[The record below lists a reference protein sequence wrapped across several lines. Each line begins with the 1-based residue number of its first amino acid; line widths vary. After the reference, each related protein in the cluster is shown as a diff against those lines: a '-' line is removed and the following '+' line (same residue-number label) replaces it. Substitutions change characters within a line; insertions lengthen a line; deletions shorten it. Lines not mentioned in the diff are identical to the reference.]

1 MPQLEQTP
9 QQPQHYQD
17 DEISLVD
24 LAKILIKRWKV
35 IVITFLVV
43 VFGALAY
50 ALMQERTYQY
60 VSIYH
65 VAEQASAQ
73 GVPTGL
79 ESPNSVIAK
88 MENLY
93 LGTVARELRET
104 EGLESLSLGV
114 SASQPAD
121 TLLIRLTS
129 EASEN
134 NASFVVTV
142 HEQLLSKITE
152 DQDKLLER
160 NRERLEQQLATAEQA
175 MSSIEQSDRAGE
187 LMATYI
193 DRIAEIE
200 NRLSQLNEGRVV
212 QVAVQS
218 QSPTGTSRTLIV
230 AVGLVLG
237 GMLALMM
244 AFFSHFTSLVRAS
257 LREEKGG

>member
-1 MPQLEQTP
+1 MSQIEQTP
-9 QQPQHYQD
+9 QQPPHYQD

-24 LAKILIKRWKV
+24 LAKILIKRWKAL
-35 IVITFLVV
+35 VITFLVV

-65 VAEQASAQ
+65 VAEQAGAE

-93 LGTVARELRET
+93 LGTVSRQLREA
-104 EGLESLSLGV
+104 EGLESLPLNV

-121 TLLIRLTS
+121 TLLVRLTS
-129 EASEN
+129 ETSQN
-134 NASFVVTV
+134 NASLVIRM
-142 HEQLLSKITE
+142 HEQLLDKITE
-152 DQDKLLER
+152 GQGKLIER
-160 NRERLEQQLATAEQA
+160 NRGRLEQQLETAEQA
-175 MSSIEQSDRAGE
+175 MSSVEQSDRAGE

-200 NRLSQLNEGRVV
+200 NRLAQLNEGQVV

-218 QSPTGTSRTLIV
+218 QAPTGTSRTLIV

-237 GMLALMM
+237 GMIALMM
-244 AFFSHFTSLVRAS
+244 AFLSHFTSLVRAS
-257 LREEKGG
+257 LREEKSG